1 MSLIPISLSNQK
13 RTPTSSSIT
22 SVSHVHPHTL
32 LSLPVLRLSSCPL
45 IQSPKTPLIL
55 PSLLHHHFL
64 PLGWISLISV
74 RRVLFIPFL
83 SGYHHFSSP
92 LKLKKKKRL
101 IFTVSNVFHPIL
113 PWIYSSQNFISPM
126 SLKTTLVKVIQHCEI
141 QGFFFFFFNPDLI

>member
-32 LSLPVLRLSSCPL
+32 LSLPMLRLSSCPL

-92 LKLKKKKRL
+92 LKLKKKKGSYSQSLMFFIPFSLESTPARIL
-101 IFTVSNVFHPIL
+101 YLPFHWRQL
-113 PWIYSSQNFISPM
+113 SSRSFNI
-126 SLKTTLVKVIQHCEI
+126 VKSK
-141 QGFFFFFFNPDLI
+141 GFFFFFNPDLI